1 MKRRK
6 LISSLLALAL
16 TLALAVPA
24 FAAGETL
31 NGTKNSTEITI
42 GTILNVPEIKVTIAP
57 LPSMVINPYKL
68 AYTGTASV
76 PSGSD
81 SLISAPALITNESG
95 VGIKI
100 TAKPYISK
108 TSSVNIVETKSAAE
122 AEGLTQPTAYMG
134 FMFASAV
141 TDTTDLTDSTKVTWP
156 ADADATALK
165 SSTTADG
172 VASIDLTLAKPTS
185 PATATYGAYKIIG
198 ATGGKTWTDENK
210 FEVKILF
217 DIAPVI
223 GG

>member
-6 LISSLLALAL
+6 LIASLLAMAL
-16 TLALAVPA
+16 TAGLAVPA
-24 FAAGETL
+24 LAADETL
-31 NGTKNSTEITI
+31 SGTKTSTEITVE
-42 GTILNVPEIKVTIAP
+42 TVLNVPDVKVTIAP

-68 AYTGTASV
+68 EYTGTGGV

-81 SLISAPALITNESG
+81 SLITAPALITNKSG
-95 VGIKI
+95 VGINI

-108 TSSVNIVETKSAAE
+108 ASSVNIVETKSAAE

-141 TDTTDLTDSTKVTWP
+141 TGNDLTAPGTVTWP
-156 ADADATALK
+156 ADTTATALK

-172 VASIDLTLAKPTS
+172 VASINLELAK
-185 PATATYGAYKIIG
+185 ATDDTTPTYGAYKIIG
-198 ATGGKTWTDENK
+198 ATGGKTWTNENQ

-217 DIAPVI
+217 DIAPVV
-223 GG
+223 GTT